1 MDAMTGMLLWAAEA
15 LTLAFLLIAAW
26 LHNRSHTVMGLWG
39 LGFACHGIGVC
50 LVGLRGIIPDF
61 TSIVLG
67 NELILLG
74 IACWGLGVCVY
85 DGVKVRV
92 WLLVPALLYPIVVC
106 LPQIYPYFWLRSA
119 LIQWASAAG
128 YLILAYLLLTGQ
140 RPVPYVR
147 RVFALVACCQSLI
160 MINMGVQVLVSKP
173 VAFAQMPNLL
183 MSSVGNIICLVAGL
197 MLGARMLMVKSE
209 ERLERAAV
217 TDPLTGVLNRRGFLQ
232 RFDIVRQHVASQ
244 RTQLALILFDLDNFK
259 QINDQSGHMTGD
271 RVLAEFCATAQSCI
285 GLRGEFGRM
294 GGEEFAC
301 VVPIGSR
308 AEAVGLAEAIRLTFL
323 RQQIATEQG
332 TLLSATASA
341 GIAIAGGPIPI
352 ILDEMLSRADK
363 ALYFAKN
370 AGRNRT
376 ALHDGLNIS
385 CVTNQRGEDARSGK
399 PLQLNT
405 AISLSHR
412 TAGAQ

>member
-26 LHNRSHTVMGLWG
+26 LHNRSQTVMGLWG
-39 LGFACHGIGVC
+39 LGFACHGASVC
-50 LVGLRGIIPDF
+50 LVGLRGVIPDF

-74 IACWGLGVCVY
+74 IACWGVGVCVY
-85 DGVKVRV
+85 DGVKARV
-92 WLLVPALLYPIVVC
+92 WLLIPALLYPIVVC
-106 LPQIYPYFWLRSA
+106 LPQIYPYFWIRSVV
-119 LIQWASAAG
+119 IQWASAAG
-128 YLILAYLLLTGQ
+128 YLILAFLLLTGQ

-147 RVFALVACCQSLI
+147 RVFTLVACCQALI
-160 MINMGVQVLVSKP
+160 MINMGVQVLISKP
-173 VAFAQMPNLL
+173 VTFAQMPNLL
-183 MSSVGNIICLVAGL
+183 ASSVGNIICLVAGL
-197 MLGARMLMVKSE
+197 MLGGRMLMVKSE

-232 RFDIVRQHVASQ
+232 RFNMLRQRVASQ

-259 QINDQSGHMTGD
+259 QINDLSGHMTGD

-301 VVPIGSR
+301 VVPVGSR
-308 AEAVGLAEAIRLTFL
+308 AEAAGLAEAIRLTFM
-323 RQQIATEQG
+323 RQEIATEQG
-332 TLLSATASA
+332 TRLSATVSA
-341 GIAIAGGPIPI
+341 GIAIAGGPIPVD
-352 ILDEMLSRADK
+352 LDEMLSRADK
-363 ALYFAKN
+363 SLYFAKN

-399 PLQLNT
+399 PIQLTTTN
-405 AISLSHR
+405 SLAQP